1 MINSYPVKPLTFK
14 LGDKNA
20 RPVYRKAR
28 PQNVEWPSKKEVHN
42 ATPYQLDA
50 VAHSPRVFN
59 EPRLTGVVPV
69 SFK

>member
-14 LGDKNA
+14 LGDKDA

-28 PQNVEWPSKKEVHN
+28 PQNVDL
-42 ATPYQLDA
+42 AQLDA
-50 VAHSPRVFN
+50 GAHAPRVFN
-59 EPRLTGVVPV
+59 EPRLTGMVPV

>member
-1 MINSYPVKPLTFK
+1 MINSYPMKPLTFK

-28 PQNVEWPSKKEVHN
+28 PQNVDLAE
-42 ATPYQLDA
+42 LDA
-50 VAHSPRVFN
+50 VAHAPRAFN
-59 EPRLTGVVPV
+59 EPRLTGTVPL

>member
-1 MINSYPVKPLTFK
+1 MVNSYPVKPLTFK

-28 PQNVEWPSKKEVHN
+28 PQNVDWPSDDVHN

-50 VAHSPRVFN
+50 VAHRPRSFT
-59 EPRLTGVVPV
+59 EPRLTGMVPV